1 MTRAEFEAALRE
13 AMDGL
18 PERFR
23 QQLDNLEFLVEDEPS
38 PEQARRLGAVHL
50 LGLYE
55 GVPLPKRQPGMGYHG
70 VLPDRIT
77 LFQGPIESVSR
88 GRAEVIEHIRKV
100 LLHEIGHYF
109 GIDDAQ
115 LRKLGY

>member
-1 MTRAEFEAALRE
+1 MTRSEFEEVLRE
-13 AMDGL
+13 ALDGL

-23 QQLDNLEFLVEDEPS
+23 GQLDNLEFVVEDEPS
-38 PEQARRLGAVHL
+38 PEQKRHLNGASL

-55 GVPLPKRQPGMGYHG
+55 GVPLPQRQPGLGYSG
-70 VLPDRIT
+70 VLPDKIT
-77 LFQGPIESVSR
+77 LFQRSLESVSR
-88 GRAEVIEHIRKV
+88 DRDDLIDRIRRT